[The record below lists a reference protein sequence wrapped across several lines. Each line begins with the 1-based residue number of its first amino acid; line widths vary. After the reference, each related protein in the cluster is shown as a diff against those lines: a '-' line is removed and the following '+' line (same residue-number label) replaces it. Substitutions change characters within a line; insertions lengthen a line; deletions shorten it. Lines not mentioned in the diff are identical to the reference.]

1 MRAIPKT
8 LSPALPF
15 LLLALSVGA
24 AEAEVTREE
33 AKKCADGVI
42 ACSAKCGKGVGRF
55 LALNATRLKLGGEPA
70 PCQAGPDPS
79 AGFPPRPS
87 VSGSYSLDWMGVC
100 LNVPTFC

>member
-15 LLLALSVGA
+15 LLLVLSVGA

-42 ACSAKCGKGVGRF
+42 ACSAKCGKECGSLSGAKRDTCMKDCGEVCDIR
-55 LALNATRLKLGGEPA
+55 KQDCIVKPGGAEQP
-70 PCQAGPDPS
+70 GTES
-79 AGFPPRPS
+79 PS
-87 VSGSYSLDWMGVC
+87 VQPKGGVQQS
-100 LNVPTFC
+100 P